1 MSSMAGAMA
10 THVKLPDGSELEL
23 EEGATGADAA
33 ASIGPRLAK
42 DALGVKVDGELRDLG
57 AELPDGAEIRIV
69 TASSEGAEA
78 DDALWLVRH
87 DAAHVMATAVLDLWP
102 ETKVSIG
109 PPVADGFYYDF
120 EFADGF
126 RPSED
131 DLERIEERMR
141 AHVDADE
148 PFECSELPATDAIE
162 RFRAEDQPYKVEL
175 IEDLVRDQG
184 VESVSL
190 YRNGPFVDLCRGP
203 HAPSTGRI
211 GAFKLSSVAGAYWR
225 GDETRQM
232 LTRIY
237 GTAFH
242 SKRELETHLE
252 RLEEARARDHRR
264 LGPELGLFALRP
276 EAPGMPFWLPQGT
289 VLLRLVEAEVRQQLA
304 KRGYEEIKTPQVL
317 DEDLWHRSGH
327 WENYRQN
334 MFFAEPS
341 QRGRDEA
348 DRHYALKPMNCPG
361 ACLAYAVERRSYRDL
376 PLRLAEF
383 GLVSRYEREGVL
395 HGLLRVRAFT
405 QDDAHVYCTLD
416 QLADEVDSICEGID
430 ELYSRFG
437 FDDVRVELSTRPEKS
452 IGSDEEWDRATG
464 ALREALDRQGRAYD
478 VSPGEGTFYGPK
490 IDFHITD
497 ALGRSW
503 QCGTCQVD
511 FQMPARFE
519 LAYQGADN
527 ADHRP
532 VMIHRALLGSM
543 ERFVGI
549 LIEHYAGRFPVW
561 LAPIQAAVLP
571 VTDRNLEHARR
582 VADELVA
589 AGVRVHVDERSESV
603 GKKIRDAELAK
614 LPYMLVVGDREA
626 EAGTVAVREHTQG
639 DLGPMPVAEVAR
651 RITAD
656 GGS

>member
-1 MSSMAGAMA
+1 MAKQ
-10 THVKLPDGSELEL
+10 VKLPDGTELEL
-23 EEGATGADAA
+23 DAGATGADAA
-33 ASIGPRLAK
+33 QAIGSRLAK
-42 DALGVKVDGELRDLG
+42 DAIAVKVDGELRDLDS
-57 AELPDGAEIRIV
+57 ELPDGAEIRVV
-69 TASSEGAEA
+69 TPTSKGEDAE
-78 DDALWLVRH
+78 DALWLVRH

-102 ETKVSIG
+102 QAKVSIG
-109 PPVADGFYYDF
+109 PPIGDGFYYDF
-120 EFADGF
+120 EFPDGF
-126 RPSED
+126 HPSED

-141 AHVDADE
+141 AHVEADE
-148 PFECSELPATDAIE
+148 PFERSELPAAAAIE
-162 RFRAEDQPYKVEL
+162 RFRSEGQPYKVEL
-175 IEDLVRDQG
+175 IEDLVRDEG
-184 VESVSL
+184 VEAVSL

-203 HAPSTGRI
+203 HGPSTGRI

-242 SKRELETHLE
+242 SKRELDEHLE
-252 RLEEARARDHRR
+252 RLAQARARDHRR
-264 LGPELGLFALRP
+264 LGPQLGLFTLRA
-276 EAPGMPFWLPQGT
+276 EAPGMPLWLPDGT
-289 VLLRLVEAEVRQQLA
+289 VLLRLVEAEVREQLA
-304 KRGYEEIKTPQVL
+304 RRGYEEIKTPQVL
-317 DEDLWHRSGH
+317 DADVWHRSGH
-327 WENYRQN
+327 WENYREN

-341 QRGRDEA
+341 ERGRDESG
-348 DRHYALKPMNCPG
+348 RRYALKPMNCPG
-361 ACLAYAVERRSYRDL
+361 ACLAYADERRSYREL
-376 PLRLAEF
+376 PVRLAEF

-437 FDDVRVELSTRPEKS
+437 FEDVRVELSTRPEKS
-452 IGSDEEWDRATG
+452 IGSDEEWEAATD
-464 ALREALDRQGRAYD
+464 ALREALERQGREYD

-511 FQMPARFE
+511 FQMPGRFD
-519 LAYQGADN
+519 LTYQGADN
-527 ADHRP
+527 SEHRP

-549 LIEHYAGRFPVW
+549 LIEHYAGRFPTW
-561 LAPIQAAVLP
+561 LAPVQAAVLP
-571 VTDRNLEHARR
+571 VADRHADYAAR
-582 VADELVA
+582 VAAELA
-589 AGVRVHVDERSESV
+589 DAGARVRVDERSESV
-603 GKKIRDAELAK
+603 GKKIRDAEVAK

-626 EAGTVAVREHTQG
+626 ESDAVSVRGHDEG
-639 DLGPMPVAEVAR
+639 DLGAMPVSEAAR
-651 RITAD
+651 RITAHA
-656 GGS
+656 